1 MKDVHTISDFDII
14 QRIVKGNEKHLFSV
28 IYDRY
33 AKLIYNRCYG
43 FASTNAEAKDLTQDV
58 FVKAYLKLNTF
69 TENISFKSW
78 FYTLAYRFC
87 VNYVNRNKE
96 KKIEHFSKDIDEVN
110 ELDFNVDDEDIYS
123 MEVERLKKALNLI
136 SPDNKMILLL
146 KYQDDVSI
154 KELALSLDISE
165 SAVKMRLKRA
175 KAMLSEVYKTTF

>member
-1 MKDVHTISDFDII
+1 MKEVEKISDFDII

-43 FASTNAEAKDLTQDV
+43 FASTNSEAKDLTQDV
-58 FVKAYLKLNTF
+58 FIKAYLKLGTF

-78 FYTLAYRFC
+78 LYTLAYRFC

-96 KKIEHFSKDIDEVN
+96 KKIEQFSKEIDEVN
-110 ELDFNVDDEDIYS
+110 ELDFTEDNEDIFS
-123 MEVERLKKALNLI
+123 MEVERLKKSLDLI
-136 SPDNKMILLL
+136 SPENKMILLL

-154 KELALSLDISE
+154 KELALSLEIGE

-175 KAMLSEVYKTTF
+175 KARLSEVYKTTV